1 MDPGPST
8 SAQDSRT
15 QEAEGQPKSPAKGQG
30 DNGHEATND
39 AGPIVK
45 NASQEMPKGGS
56 SSPAQNNL
64 VGRRIS
70 HFWKEDNGDV
80 THWKAT
86 VLKQV
91 AVTPSLY
98 LVKYDNI
105 DCVYGLELYNDKR
118 IIFLEVL
125 SERVEISEGP
135 DPMLAD
141 DIIGKEV
148 AHLFE
153 EECGLKTHWRGMVL
167 GLAPVLTTFFYITY
181 EKDPILYMYQLL
193 DDYKEGNLRI
203 IPGLD
208 EAPPLEVD
216 LGIEGGLIGKRIEY
230 KNEDGTSRIG
240 KVIHQVES
248 KPSVYFIKFEDDFH
262 IYVYDMVKRI

>member
-1 MDPGPST
+1 MEPGPST
-8 SAQDSRT
+8 STQDSRT
-15 QEAEGQPKSPAKGQG
+15 QKAEGQPNSLTKGG
-30 DNGHEATND
+30 DNGHEAAKY
-39 AGPIVK
+39 AGPM
-45 NASQEMPKGGS
+45 EMPKSRS
-56 SSPAQNNL
+56 SSPAQNNI

-70 HFWKEDNGDV
+70 HFWKEDNGNV

-86 VLKQV
+86 VLEQV
-91 AVTPSLY
+91 AVAPSLY

-125 SERVEISEGP
+125 SERVEASEGP

-153 EECGLKTHWRGMVL
+153 GECGLKTHWKGMVL
-167 GLAPVLTTFFYITY
+167 GQAPVLTTYFYITY

-193 DDYKEGNLRI
+193 DDYKEGNLHV
-203 IPGLD
+203 IPPLD
-208 EAPPLEVD
+208 EALPQDVD
-216 LGIEGGLIGKRIEY
+216 LGIAGGLIGKHIKY
-230 KNEDGTSRIG
+230 KKEDGIARIG

-248 KPSVYFIKFEDDFH
+248 KPSVCFIKFEGDFY
-262 IYVYDMVKRI
+262 IYVYDMVKKV